1 MYNTSSYQ
9 FNSLYEAPLPKFGF
23 HPCRV
28 YRFSL
33 FFSKDIVSVALYDLS
48 TMPDG
53 LGLRSVVSKM
63 LPAFIRCS
71 TNTTIIADCG
81 CPDFPLFLAIGSHA
95 VSYTHLRN
103 NMNLPNKL
111 TTIRLLSVP
120 LFIIV
125 YLIPYQSLG
134 IEIPVFDVLSTS
146 LSLLDI
152 ILFLIFA
159 LSALTDYLDGY
170 IARKQ
175 HLITT
180 FGKFID
186 PIADKLIVNTT
197 LLLLASTHD
206 IHIIIPIIMISRDII
221 VDAIR
226 LVASQKNV
234 VLSASYLG
242 KAKTM
247 TQMIAICLLLLNN
260 IVFVG
265 LHIPMDQIMIWLAT
279 LISFVSGID
288 YFMKNRQYIMESM

>member
-1 MYNTSSYQ
+1 
-9 FNSLYEAPLPKFGF
+9 
-23 HPCRV
+23 
-28 YRFSL
+28 
-33 FFSKDIVSVALYDLS
+33 
-48 TMPDG
+48 
-53 LGLRSVVSKM
+53 
-63 LPAFIRCS
+63 
-71 TNTTIIADCG
+71 
-81 CPDFPLFLAIGSHA
+81 
-95 VSYTHLRN
+95 
-103 NMNLPNKL
+103 MNLPNKL

-234 VLSASYLG
+234 VLVASYLG

-260 IVFVG
+260 IVFAG

-279 LISFVSGID
+279 LISFVSGVD

>member
-1 MYNTSSYQ
+1 
-9 FNSLYEAPLPKFGF
+9 
-23 HPCRV
+23 
-28 YRFSL
+28 
-33 FFSKDIVSVALYDLS
+33 
-48 TMPDG
+48 
-53 LGLRSVVSKM
+53 
-63 LPAFIRCS
+63 
-71 TNTTIIADCG
+71 
-81 CPDFPLFLAIGSHA
+81 
-95 VSYTHLRN
+95 
-103 NMNLPNKL
+103 MNLPNKL

-234 VLSASYLG
+234 VLAASYLG
-242 KAKTM
+242 KVKTM

-260 IVFVG
+260 IVFAG

>member
-1 MYNTSSYQ
+1 
-9 FNSLYEAPLPKFGF
+9 
-23 HPCRV
+23 
-28 YRFSL
+28 
-33 FFSKDIVSVALYDLS
+33 
-48 TMPDG
+48 
-53 LGLRSVVSKM
+53 
-63 LPAFIRCS
+63 
-71 TNTTIIADCG
+71 
-81 CPDFPLFLAIGSHA
+81 
-95 VSYTHLRN
+95 
-103 NMNLPNKL
+103 MNLPNKL

-134 IEIPVFDVLSTS
+134 IEIHVFDVLSTS

-234 VLSASYLG
+234 VLEASYLG

-260 IVFVG
+260 IVFAG

-279 LISFVSGID
+279 LISFVSGVD

>member
-1 MYNTSSYQ
+1 
-9 FNSLYEAPLPKFGF
+9 
-23 HPCRV
+23 
-28 YRFSL
+28 
-33 FFSKDIVSVALYDLS
+33 
-48 TMPDG
+48 
-53 LGLRSVVSKM
+53 
-63 LPAFIRCS
+63 
-71 TNTTIIADCG
+71 
-81 CPDFPLFLAIGSHA
+81 
-95 VSYTHLRN
+95 
-103 NMNLPNKL
+103 MNLPNKL

-226 LVASQKNV
+226 LVASQRNV
-234 VLSASYLG
+234 VLAASYLG

-260 IVFVG
+260 IVFAG

-279 LISFVSGID
+279 LISFVSGVD

>member
-1 MYNTSSYQ
+1 
-9 FNSLYEAPLPKFGF
+9 
-23 HPCRV
+23 
-28 YRFSL
+28 
-33 FFSKDIVSVALYDLS
+33 
-48 TMPDG
+48 
-53 LGLRSVVSKM
+53 
-63 LPAFIRCS
+63 
-71 TNTTIIADCG
+71 
-81 CPDFPLFLAIGSHA
+81 
-95 VSYTHLRN
+95 
-103 NMNLPNKL
+103 MNLPNKL

-152 ILFLIFA
+152 ILFLVFA
-159 LSALTDYLDGY
+159 LSAVTDYLDGY

-234 VLSASYLG
+234 VLAASYLG

-260 IVFVG
+260 IVFAG

-279 LISFVSGID
+279 LISFVSGVD

>member
-1 MYNTSSYQ
+1 
-9 FNSLYEAPLPKFGF
+9 
-23 HPCRV
+23 
-28 YRFSL
+28 
-33 FFSKDIVSVALYDLS
+33 
-48 TMPDG
+48 
-53 LGLRSVVSKM
+53 
-63 LPAFIRCS
+63 
-71 TNTTIIADCG
+71 
-81 CPDFPLFLAIGSHA
+81 
-95 VSYTHLRN
+95 
-103 NMNLPNKL
+103 MNLPNKL

-152 ILFLIFA
+152 ILFLVFA

-234 VLSASYLG
+234 VLAASYLG

-260 IVFVG
+260 IVFAG
-265 LHIPMDQIMIWLAT
+265 LHIPMDQIIIWLAT
-279 LISFVSGID
+279 LISFVSGVD
-288 YFMKNRQYIMESM
+288 YFIKNRQYIMESI

>member
-1 MYNTSSYQ
+1 
-9 FNSLYEAPLPKFGF
+9 
-23 HPCRV
+23 
-28 YRFSL
+28 
-33 FFSKDIVSVALYDLS
+33 
-48 TMPDG
+48 
-53 LGLRSVVSKM
+53 
-63 LPAFIRCS
+63 
-71 TNTTIIADCG
+71 
-81 CPDFPLFLAIGSHA
+81 
-95 VSYTHLRN
+95 
-103 NMNLPNKL
+103 MNLPNKL

-197 LLLLASTHD
+197 
-206 IHIIIPIIMISRDII
+206 
-221 VDAIR
+221 
-226 LVASQKNV
+226 
-234 VLSASYLG
+234 
-242 KAKTM
+242 
-247 TQMIAICLLLLNN
+247 
-260 IVFVG
+260 
-265 LHIPMDQIMIWLAT
+265 
-279 LISFVSGID
+279 
-288 YFMKNRQYIMESM
+288 

>member
-1 MYNTSSYQ
+1 
-9 FNSLYEAPLPKFGF
+9 
-23 HPCRV
+23 
-28 YRFSL
+28 
-33 FFSKDIVSVALYDLS
+33 
-48 TMPDG
+48 
-53 LGLRSVVSKM
+53 
-63 LPAFIRCS
+63 
-71 TNTTIIADCG
+71 
-81 CPDFPLFLAIGSHA
+81 
-95 VSYTHLRN
+95 
-103 NMNLPNKL
+103 MNLPNKL

>member
-1 MYNTSSYQ
+1 
-9 FNSLYEAPLPKFGF
+9 
-23 HPCRV
+23 
-28 YRFSL
+28 
-33 FFSKDIVSVALYDLS
+33 
-48 TMPDG
+48 
-53 LGLRSVVSKM
+53 
-63 LPAFIRCS
+63 
-71 TNTTIIADCG
+71 
-81 CPDFPLFLAIGSHA
+81 
-95 VSYTHLRN
+95 
-103 NMNLPNKL
+103 MNLPNKL

-206 IHIIIPIIMISRDII
+206 IHIIVPIIMISRDII

-234 VLSASYLG
+234 VLAASYLG

-260 IVFVG
+260 IVFAG

-279 LISFVSGID
+279 LISFVSGVD

>member
-1 MYNTSSYQ
+1 
-9 FNSLYEAPLPKFGF
+9 
-23 HPCRV
+23 
-28 YRFSL
+28 
-33 FFSKDIVSVALYDLS
+33 
-48 TMPDG
+48 
-53 LGLRSVVSKM
+53 
-63 LPAFIRCS
+63 
-71 TNTTIIADCG
+71 
-81 CPDFPLFLAIGSHA
+81 
-95 VSYTHLRN
+95 
-103 NMNLPNKL
+103 MNLPNKL

-170 IARKQ
+170 IARKH

-234 VLSASYLG
+234 VLAASYLG

-260 IVFVG
+260 IVFAG

-279 LISFVSGID
+279 LISFVSGVD